1 MIAGCCRFL
10 LLFILFQIKIIIS
23 TEMAAVVMNR
33 ITKTDEAK
41 VAAKMIVLS
50 CIMELMLEIGRVVI
64 EVNDIFE
71 VDPTELLVGLTVT
84 VEFISSGWPIQK

>member
-1 MIAGCCRFL
+1 MVAECCRSL

-33 ITKTDEAK
+33 ITKTDEAT
-41 VAAKMIVLS
+41 VTKMIVLS
-50 CIMELMLEIGRVVI
+50 CMLEVGRVVI
-64 EVNDIFE
+64 EANDVFE
-71 VDPTELLVGLTVT
+71 VDPAELLVGLTVT